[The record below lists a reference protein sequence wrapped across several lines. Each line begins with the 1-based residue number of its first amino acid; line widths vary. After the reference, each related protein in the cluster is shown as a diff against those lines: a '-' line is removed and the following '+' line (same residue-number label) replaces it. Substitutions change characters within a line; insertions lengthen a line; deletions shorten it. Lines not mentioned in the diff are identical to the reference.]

1 MEINDMKDRKKSY
14 ERQAN
19 IAVGLLIFII
29 CGIPTL
35 LMLALYWLL
44 SDARSMGMMG
54 FVQEIVMRICWLT
67 VFELVPCHC

>member
-1 MEINDMKDRKKSY
+1 MKDRKKSY

-67 VFELVPCHC
+67 VF